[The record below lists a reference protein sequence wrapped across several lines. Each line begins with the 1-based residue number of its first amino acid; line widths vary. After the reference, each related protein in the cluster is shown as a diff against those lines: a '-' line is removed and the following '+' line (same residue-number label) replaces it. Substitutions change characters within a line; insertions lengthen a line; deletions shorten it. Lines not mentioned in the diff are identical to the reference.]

1 MNSTEKQPIAF
12 PAKTATGKRKKKK
25 KNNPA
30 PGKYSVTKPRK
41 KNVGSYQQL
50 ISSIGNKLFPPT
62 MYLSA
67 ELAMFSNLEHPG
79 CEVHW
84 EVPSTGSQEE
94 RQQPHSP
101 GIAETLTKRKYIR
114 NWWVCLGSLAGCSLP
129 RWFRAVRRAKQRS
142 QTKEVGPEDLWGVPS
157 NPNYFWCRNDDIQS
171 LSLSLLFIYFKIFC
185 SKGFSHR
192 IKNDIAQALHHPLQR
207 LIRTFT
213 VATRL
218 LIPFSNSSVH
228 VLLHKLYTSNLL
240 SGPLLLN
247 SLLIL
252 VSLSVDLL

>member
-1 MNSTEKQPIAF
+1 MVPWLAAHCQD
-12 PAKTATGKRKKKK
+12 G
-25 KNNPA
+25 
-30 PGKYSVTKPRK
+30 
-41 KNVGSYQQL
+41 L
-50 ISSIGNKLFPPT
+50 
-62 MYLSA
+62 
-67 ELAMFSNLEHPG
+67 ELLEG
-79 CEVHW
+79 Q
-84 EVPSTGSQEE
+84 SKG
-94 RQQPHSP
+94 
-101 GIAETLTKRKYIR
+101 
-114 NWWVCLGSLAGCSLP
+114 
-129 RWFRAVRRAKQRS
+129 VRRRRLVQKTS
-142 QTKEVGPEDLWGVPS
+142 GGVPS